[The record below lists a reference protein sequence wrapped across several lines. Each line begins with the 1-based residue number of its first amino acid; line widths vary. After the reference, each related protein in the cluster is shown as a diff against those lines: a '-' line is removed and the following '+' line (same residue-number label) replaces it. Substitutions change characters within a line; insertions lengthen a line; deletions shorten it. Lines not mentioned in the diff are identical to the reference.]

1 MVKLYEALDHG
12 RYVIHQYFTHTN
24 LFSDMMTMQ
33 CLPVRS
39 QCLIMLKTEKG
50 WEAMILRMSKEG
62 WLVKRKSGGLVVL

>member
-1 MVKLYEALDHG
+1 MAKKGQEYELDNS
-12 RYVIHQYFTHTN
+12 T
-24 LFSDMMTMQ
+24 LAMMTMQ